1 MVNRA
6 WTQLSKS
13 LQVVTG
19 AVGTSSQSK
28 RLPKLRK
35 EELASWKEGI
45 SVSSKKIGT
54 QFGGDWNSLS
64 HIRVFAMSTKPLFR
78 LGTLLCLE
86 EREKDFC
93 LCV

>member
-19 AVGTSSQSK
+19 AVGAVGTSSQSK
-28 RLPKLRK
+28 RLPKLRR

-54 QFGGDWNSLS
+54 QFEGDWNSLS
-64 HIRVFAMSTKPLFR
+64 HIGVFAVSTKPLFR
-78 LGTLLCLE
+78 LGMLLCLE
-86 EREKDFC
+86 E
-93 LCV
+93 